1 MTCLATDITSDAA
14 KYQWL
19 QGVAATGTFVKA
31 KGMTAWTTGES
42 GIPSGWTTGGAP
54 TKTLNESEDNS
65 TWINTNAG
73 KAYTITLTRTLGATG
88 WNTFSVPF
96 NIPADMWASY
106 NITAVKKLKS
116 SALEGE
122 SMTLTFED
130 ESTKIEAGKPYM
142 VKVSSEVVNP
152 TFDDVVISS
161 TTTSTQT
168 QYADFVPVIK
178 PTAITAEDKSVLFL
192 TGGTK
197 LTWPN
202 LNGTI
207 EGFRAYFQLNEA
219 LSARSVVMD
228 FDDSET
234 TGISEKIKAKSD
246 KFAAT
251 EGWYTIDGRR
261 LQGEPTQ
268 KGLYI
273 VNGRKVIVK

>member
-1 MTCLATDITSDAA
+1 
-14 KYQWL
+14 
-19 QGVAATGTFVKA
+19 
-31 KGMTAWTTGES
+31 MTAWTTGES

-54 TKTLNESEDNS
+54 TKTLDESADNS

-106 NITAVKKLKS
+106 NISAVKKLKS

-130 ESTKIEAGKPYM
+130 ETTKIEAGKPYM

-161 TTTSTQT
+161 TTTSIQT
-168 QYADFVPVIK
+168 GYADFVPVIK

-192 TGGTK
+192 TGGNK

-202 LNGTI
+202 LDGTI
-207 EGFRAYFQLNEA
+207 KGFRAYFQLNEA

-234 TGISEKIKAKSD
+234 TRISEKIKAKSD